1 MDIAKLS
8 IPELRKLS
16 KRVEAELK
24 KRDDTARRDLLKKM
38 QRLAAE
44 HGLSLEDVVGKGG
57 SLPAEPKKPRAAAAA
72 KPKAKKKIVVA
83 PKYRNPDDAS
93 MTWTGR
99 GRKPLWVQKCLDD
112 GKTLDELLIK

>member
-8 IPELRKLS
+8 IAELRKLN
-16 KRVEAELK
+16 KRIEAELK
-24 KRDDTARRDLLKKM
+24 KRDESAKRDLLKKM

-44 HGLSLEDVVGKGG
+44 HGLSLDDVVGA
-57 SLPAEPKKPRAAAAA
+57 PAPQAKPRNATAKAPA
-72 KPKAKKKIVVA
+72 KPKGKKIVVA

-99 GRKPLWVQKCLDD
+99 GRKPLWVQKCLDE
-112 GKTLDELLIK
+112 GKSLESLLIQ